1 MVGTEEI
8 TGSPSIRTQ
17 PPMLTPLINAALVGL
32 LDEVATGAPI
42 DVEIRLGVALEPE
55 LLTTDAVDFPLEMAT
70 TATGDVL
77 TEDGLV
83 PGITPV
89 PTADPVPKKVTV
101 AEGYVDLEDVKEL
114 EW

>member
-1 MVGTEEI
+1 
-8 TGSPSIRTQ
+8 
-17 PPMLTPLINAALVGL
+17 MLTPLMNAALARL

-42 DVEIRLGVALEPE
+42 DVEIRSDAALEPE
-55 LLTTDAVDFPLEMAT
+55 LLTTDAVDFPLERVT
-70 TATGDVL
+70 TATSDVL
-77 TEDGLV
+77 TKDGLV

-101 AEGYVDLEDVKEL
+101 TEGYVDLEDVKEL